1 VRRLQRL
8 PLRWRVTATF
18 TLAAAVVLGVLGVYL
33 HVRLVQQLDDTIA
46 NALEQRR
53 QDVTSLLG
61 SHPTKRFAL
70 LEQRDVGRRGGAR
83 DVTQLLSTSGRVLAA
98 EGAPE
103 ESLLTRAQ
111 ITRARRGDSEVIIGA
126 NRGPGGRVAL
136 LAGPVGGGV
145 VVVGATLD
153 QHDSAVRGLDR
164 LLIVGLPAALL
175 LAALAGLWGS
185 RVALAPVD
193 RMRERADFVGF
204 ANPEERLPEPAADD
218 ELRRLARTL
227 NTMLDRLQNGYA
239 RERAF
244 VDDAAHELR
253 TPLTML
259 RGELELAG
267 ARPRSPAELA
277 ATLQSARTQTERL
290 VALAN
295 DLLILARSADG
306 RLPLRRERLGV
317 QSMLD
322 AAALR
327 ARTRA
332 DDRPIDIAP
341 EAAEAGS
348 IEIDR
353 LRIEQALDNL
363 IANALDHG
371 EGRVLLTAIREP
383 DALLL
388 TVDDDGAGVD
398 PAVAQRAFD
407 RFARGDAARAG
418 SGTGLG
424 LAIVRTIA
432 AAHGGSAGL
441 EPRPGGGTRAW
452 LRLPAD

>member
-1 VRRLQRL
+1 
-8 PLRWRVTATF
+8 
-18 TLAAAVVLGVLGVYL
+18 
-33 HVRLVQQLDDTIA
+33 
-46 NALEQRR
+46 
-53 QDVTSLLG
+53 
-61 SHPTKRFAL
+61 
-70 LEQRDVGRRGGAR
+70 
-83 DVTQLLSTSGRVLAA
+83 
-98 EGAPE
+98 
-103 ESLLTRAQ
+103 
-111 ITRARRGDSEVIIGA
+111 
-126 NRGPGGRVAL
+126 
-136 LAGPVGGGV
+136 V

-153 QHDSAVRGLDR
+153 QHDAAVRELDR
-164 LLIVGLPAALL
+164 LLLVGLPAALL

-193 RMRERADFVGF
+193 RMRERAHVVGF
-204 ANPEERLPEPAADD
+204 ANPEERLPEPEAND

-227 NTMLDRLQNGYA
+227 NTMLDRLQDGYA

-259 RGELELAG
+259 SGELELAG
-267 ARPRSPAELA
+267 TRPRSPGELE
-277 ATLQSARTQTERL
+277 ATFQSARTQTARL

-306 RLPLRRERLGV
+306 RLALRRERLAV

-327 ARTRA
+327 AGTRA
-332 DDRPIDIAP
+332 GDRPIAIAP
-341 EAAEAGS
+341 EAGKAGS
-348 IEIDR
+348 IDVDR

-363 IANALDHG
+363 IANALEHG
-371 EGRVLLTAIREP
+371 EGRVLIGASREP
-383 DALLL
+383 EALLL
-388 TVDDDGAGVD
+388 TVDDDGAGLD

-432 AAHGGSAGL
+432 TAHGGSAGL

-452 LRLPAD
+452 LRIPVD

>member
-1 VRRLQRL
+1 VRRLRRL

-18 TLAAAVVLGVLGVYL
+18 TLAAALVLAVLGVFL
-33 HVRLVQQLDDTIA
+33 HVRLVHQLDNQIA
-46 NALEQRR
+46 GALEQRR
-53 QDVTSLLG
+53 QDVSALLG
-61 SHPTKRFAL
+61 SNPEQGFAQ
-70 LEQRDVGRRGGAR
+70 LEQQGAGGPAGRR
-83 DVTQLLSTSGRVLAA
+83 DTTQLLSSAGKVLAS
-98 EGAPE
+98 EGAPD
-103 ESLLTRAQ
+103 ESLLTGAQ
-111 ITRARRGDSEVIIGA
+111 ITLARRGESRVITVEGG
-126 NRGPGGRVAL
+126 GPGQRIAL
-136 LAGPVGGGV
+136 LAGPVSGGGV
-145 VVVGATLD
+145 VVVGASLD
-153 QHDSAVRGLDR
+153 QHDGAVRELDR
-164 LLIVGLPAALL
+164 LLFVGLPAALL

-193 RMRERADFVGF
+193 RMRERAEFVGF
-204 ANPEERLPEPAADD
+204 ANPEERLPEPEADD

-227 NTMLDRLQNGYA
+227 NRMLDRLQDGYA
-239 RERAF
+239 RERSF

-259 RGELELAG
+259 RGELELELAG
-267 ARPRSPAELA
+267 TRARSPAELE
-277 ATLQSARTQTERL
+277 ATVQSARRQTERL

-306 RLPLRRERLGV
+306 QLPLRRERLDV
-317 QSMLD
+317 QTTLD

-327 ARTRA
+327 AGARA
-332 DDRPIDIAP
+332 GDRPIVVEP
-341 EAAEAGS
+341 AEGR
-348 IEIDR
+348 IDVDR

-363 IANALDHG
+363 IANALEHG
-371 EGRVLLTAIREP
+371 DGRVLIGAIREP
-383 DALLL
+383 EALRL
-388 TVDDDGAGVD
+388 TVDDEGAGVD

-432 AAHGGSAGL
+432 AAHGGTAGL

-452 LRLPAD
+452 LCLPG

>member
-18 TLAAAVVLGVLGVYL
+18 TLAAALVLAVLGVFL
-33 HVRLVQQLDDTIA
+33 HVRLVHQLDNQIA
-46 NALEQRR
+46 GALAQRR
-53 QDVTSLLG
+53 QDVSALLG
-61 SHPTKRFAL
+61 SDPEQNFAQ
-70 LEQRDVGRRGGAR
+70 LEQQDAGGRGGAR
-83 DVTQLLSTSGRVLAA
+83 DTTQLLSSAGKVLAS
-98 EGAPE
+98 EGAPD
-103 ESLLTRAQ
+103 ESLLTQAQ
-111 ITRARRGDSEVIIGA
+111 FTRARRGESRVITVEGG
-126 NRGPGGRVAL
+126 GPGQRTAV
-136 LAGPVGGGV
+136 LAGPVTGGV
-145 VVVGATLD
+145 VVVGASLN
-153 QHDSAVRGLDR
+153 QHDAAVQELDR
-164 LLIVGLPAALL
+164 LLLVGLPAALL

-193 RMRERADFVGF
+193 RMRERAEFVGF
-204 ANPEERLPEPAADD
+204 ANPAERLPEPAADD

-227 NTMLDRLQNGYA
+227 NRMLDRLQDGYA

-267 ARPRSPAELA
+267 TRARSPAELE
-277 ATLQSARTQTERL
+277 ATVQSARRQTERL

-306 RLPLRRERLGV
+306 QLPLRRERLDV
-317 QSMLD
+317 QTTLE

-327 ARTRA
+327 AGARA
-332 DDRPIDIAP
+332 GDRPIVVEP
-341 EAAEAGS
+341 AEGK
-348 IEIDR
+348 IDVDR

-363 IANALDHG
+363 IANALEHG
-371 EGRVLLTAIREP
+371 EGRVRIGAIREP
-383 DALLL
+383 EALRL
-388 TVDDDGAGVD
+388 TVDDEGAGVD

-432 AAHGGSAGL
+432 AAHGGTAGL
-441 EPRPGGGTRAW
+441 VPRPGGGTRAW
-452 LRLPAD
+452 LRLPG